1 MNILKTAKILI
12 ILLFVLLSVSFVV
25 YFTPFKEIVSSLPYI
40 NTLYNNTSLTVSS
53 RNGNSKVKID
63 GKEYGETPLNIN
75 DLKPGEYNISLT
87 RVSEFTDF
95 YKERNLSIEIE
106 NGTEAI
112 VDLEIGPDEVTHGYY
127 LYYKKSPSIDNKGY
141 LTINSHTGVVNVIL
155 DEEYLNISPI
165 TTQILTTKEYQI
177 KIKKDGYEELSFPI
191 IIREGYNLNCNV
203 YLMRK
208 PIEINTINE

>member
-12 ILLFVLLSVSFVV
+12 ILLFLLLLVSFVV

-40 NTLYNNTSLTVSS
+40 NKLYNNTSLTVSS
-53 RNGNSKVKID
+53 RNGNSKVSID

-75 DLKPGEYNISLT
+75 ELKPGEYNITLT

-95 YKERNLSIEIE
+95 YKERNVSIEIE

-112 VDLEIGPDEVTHGYY
+112 VDLEIGPNEVTHGYY
-127 LYYKKSPSIDNKGY
+127 LYYKKSPKIDNKGY
-141 LTINSHTGVVNVIL
+141 LTINSHTGIVDVIL
-155 DEEYLNISPI
+155 DEEYLNVSPI
-165 TTQILTTKEYQI
+165 NTQILTTKEYQLN
-177 KIKKDGYEELSFPI
+177 IKKDGYEDLAFPI

-208 PIEINTINE
+208 PIELNTINE